1 MTSEQANP
9 STSAIRGDDT
19 LDHYRGTFRVHTPE
33 RTWSRIAPHLDRVG
47 ITRVVDYTGLD
58 DLGIPVFGAVRP
70 SARCHHFALGKG
82 VTPALAR
89 ISACMEGI
97 EVACAESAT
106 AQLRG
111 TTWHELMK
119 AGEAAILPSQFSSTS
134 DLPTGPDLPVDW
146 MRGRTLSGR
155 PQWVPHDA
163 VQLDN
168 RRHHVIAAS
177 TNGLASGN
185 TADEAVLHGLLEI
198 CERDAIATFL
208 SAHECRLVDLES
220 VADPECRELLDRF
233 HGRGHLVALL
243 DVTNDLGVPTVLAF
257 VQAAPA
263 DWIYCGAGAHLNQ
276 AVATSRALTE
286 AAQLRLIVRLG
297 IRDDVDD
304 RFDAGPRS
312 ASFAVPAWVPSTRL
326 DPVQADEP
334 RSLASDIATVS
345 ERLRRCRDLDPTIVD
360 LTRHDIEIPVVKV
373 LAPQAREKL
382 TFFGPHHAL
391 PIPTSPARS

>member
-1 MTSEQANP
+1 MTSEQAKP
-9 STSAIRGDDT
+9 PVPITHGDDT
-19 LDHYRGTFRVHTPE
+19 LDRYRGTFRVHTPE
-33 RTWSRIAPHLDRVG
+33 RTWRRISPHLDRMG
-47 ITRVVDYTGLD
+47 ITRVADYTGLD

-97 EVACAESAT
+97 EVACAENAT
-106 AQLRG
+106 ADRRG
-111 TTWHELMK
+111 ATWNELT
-119 AGEAAILPSQFSSTS
+119 AGGEAAIRPGLFSRTS
-134 DLPTGPDLPVDW
+134 DLPTGPDLRLDW
-146 MRGRTLSGR
+146 IRGSTLAGRT
-155 PQWVPHDA
+155 QWVPHDA
-163 VQLDN
+163 IQLDN
-168 RRHHVIAAS
+168 RRHRLIAAS

-185 TADEAVLHGLLEI
+185 TRDEAVLHGLLEI

-208 SAHECRLVDLES
+208 GAHRCKLIDLDS

-233 HGRGHLVALL
+233 RARGHTVALL
-243 DVTNDLGVPTVLAF
+243 DVSNDLGVPTVLAF

-276 AVATSRALTE
+276 AVAASRALTE

-312 ASFAVPAWVPSTRL
+312 VSFAVPAWVPATGL
-326 DPVQADEP
+326 DPVRADEP
-334 RSLASDIATVS
+334 RSLASDIAHVR

-360 LTRHDIEIPVVKV
+360 LTQHDIEIPVVKV
-373 LAPQAREKL
+373 LAPTARAKL
-382 TFFGPHHAL
+382 TFFGPHRAL
-391 PIPTSPARS
+391 PIPTASVRS